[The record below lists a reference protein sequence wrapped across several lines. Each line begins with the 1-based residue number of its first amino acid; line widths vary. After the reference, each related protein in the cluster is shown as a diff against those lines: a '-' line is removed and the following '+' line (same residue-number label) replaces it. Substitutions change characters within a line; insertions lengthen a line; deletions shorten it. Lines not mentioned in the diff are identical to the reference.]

1 MVWKILNTWLKRNLR
16 SCRLREFP
24 QWISQQPLL
33 KQFAQTEIDLKGHRW
48 FCGSQWWKQ
57 FIWHSW
63 KKYYVHHDTPAL
75 HTATV
80 FETECFRAW
89 FFLCLQLSPPQPA
102 KTLLKVAELT
112 RRRSCHCNLPTDP
125 WRMAV
130 IFFLCA
136 LWIGSQVRWSR
147 SQRPSAEPW
156 STHRNSSRSVA
167 SHAAGSRPQSAGDW
181 DDEAGGGSFQQQE
194 MLYYRSEGQ
203 VLPIGVGVKPQ
214 VFWTLFCEF
223 ALILPHHFS
232 TVATTSQ
239 LFAALLRP
247 SSSHNSSQLLSSFS
261 ISSHLNSSRLFPPH
275 LCPPLLT
282 SCHLFS
288 TPPISSRL
296 VSTLLLLPPLFNLFS
311 TLLNSSQLFQLSR
324 RQLSFF

>member
-48 FCGSQWWKQ
+48 FCGSQWWWKQ

-181 DDEAGGGSFQQQE
+181 DDEAGGGSFQQQG

-223 ALILPHHFS
+223 ALILPHH
-232 TVATTSQ
+232 SQ
-239 LFAALLRP
+239 LWP
-247 SSSHNSSQLLSSFS
+247 PLLS
-261 ISSHLNSSRLFPPH
+261 SSRLFSGHLLLTTLLNCSQVFPSLLTSTLLACSHLFSNLLKDSH
-275 LCPPLLT
+275 LCPLNEKKTARKSPLQ
-282 SCHLFS
+282 
-288 TPPISSRL
+288 P
-296 VSTLLLLPPLFNLFS
+296 
-311 TLLNSSQLFQLSR
+311 
-324 RQLSFF
+324 